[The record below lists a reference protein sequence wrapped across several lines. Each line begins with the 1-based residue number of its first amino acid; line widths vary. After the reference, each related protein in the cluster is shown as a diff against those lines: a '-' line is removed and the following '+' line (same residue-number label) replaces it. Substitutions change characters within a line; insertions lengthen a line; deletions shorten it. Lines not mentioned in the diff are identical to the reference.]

1 VGNVQLVVCRLE
13 DELEVFYLSMPRY
26 PTYGVRSSRKRQGSA
41 DSFQFEGRV
50 QKAARSRLDDGQPLQ
65 RHHELKLLPIDD
77 HSTNIHYVPPR
88 RFVAR
93 KPHEGKDS
101 VVGKRKGVLS
111 RRIFD
116 SGSFRRGVVGMGAR
130 GSGRR
135 PLGRVFGIH
144 GEAGGQAGS
153 MSRGRRKLAGFN
165 LWTRI
170 EPRRY

>member
-1 VGNVQLVVCRLE
+1 VQLVVCRLE

-116 SGSFRRGVVGMGAR
+116 SGSFRRASWAWERGEVGG
-130 GSGRR
+130 GR
-135 PLGRVFGIH
+135 LD
-144 GEAGGQAGS
+144 ACSGS
-153 MSRGRRKLAGFN
+153 MARQEDKRDRCREEEGS
-165 LWTRI
+165 
-170 EPRRY
+170 